1 MRTCV
6 IFNPVARG
14 DKARHFREW
23 LEGIATACTLKP
35 TRCAGD
41 ARRLG
46 AEAVAENF
54 ELIIAAGGDGTVN
67 EVLNGIGDSPD
78 GFAKTCLG
86 VLPLGT
92 VNVFARE
99 LKIPAHIP
107 DAWKILQRG
116 NEKRIDLP
124 RVEFSMN
131 GKLERRYFMQLAGAG
146 LDARAIELV
155 NWELKKKLGGLAYV
169 VAGFKA
175 LLEPKPQITVRAD
188 GQEITGEMVLLGNGK
203 LYGGS
208 YEIFSAAELADGQLH
223 ACALPRANLRSL
235 LRCAPGFLLRKK
247 LPEPAV
253 RRLRAAQFELT
264 SATPAAFE
272 LDGEWVGQL
281 PATFSVEPKKLRVSV
296 P

>member
-1 MRTCV
+1 MRTCI

-14 DKARHFREW
+14 DKARHFHAW
-23 LEGIATACTLKP
+23 LERSAPECSLKP

-54 ELIIAAGGDGTVN
+54 ENIIAAGGDGTVN
-67 EVLNGIGDSPD
+67 EVLNGLGDAPD
-78 GFAKTCLG
+78 GFARARFG

-99 LKIPAHIP
+99 LKIPATIP
-107 DAWKILQRG
+107 DAWKTLQRG
-116 NEKRIDLP
+116 YERRIDLP
-124 RVEFSMN
+124 RVEFSTD
-131 GKLERRYFMQLAGAG
+131 GKVERRYFIQLAGAG

-155 NWELKKKLGGLAYV
+155 NWELKKKVGGLAYV

-175 LLEPKPQITVRAD
+175 LLERKPQVQVRAD
-188 GQEITGEMVLLGNGK
+188 GQEISGEMVLLGNGK

-208 YEIFSAAELADGQLH
+208 YQIFSAAELSDGQLH
-223 ACALPRANLRSL
+223 ACVLPRANLFSL
-235 LRCAPGFLLRKK
+235 LRCAPHFLLRKK
-247 LPEPAV
+247 MPEAAV
-253 RRLRAAQFELT
+253 RRLSASKLELT

-272 LDGEWVGQL
+272 LDGEWVGHL
-281 PATFSVEPKKLRVSV
+281 PATFSVEPKKLRVLV